1 MTSGIE
7 NKVATSGSFTT
18 RLATTD
24 DAAILVQIGIET
36 FQDTFA
42 EFNTE
47 EDMKLYLEKTFTLEQ
62 VTQEIKDQTITYILA
77 ECNNQ
82 IVGYAKLRADHK
94 PAELND
100 ERGIEIERIY
110 SIKQFIGRNVGKILM
125 EACLDRAKQRGYQVI
140 WLGVWEHNSRA
151 IAFYEK
157 WGFKRFGAHPFL
169 LGTDLQTDLLM
180 KCNL

>member
-7 NKVATSGSFTT
+7 NKIPTSGPFTT

-24 DAAILVQIGIET
+24 DAAILVQIGIKT

-47 EDMKLYLEKTFTLEQ
+47 EDMKLYLEKTFTLQQ
-62 VTQEIKDQTITYILA
+62 VEHEIKNPTITFILA
-77 ECNNQ
+77 EHNNQ
-82 IVGYAKLRADHK
+82 IVGYAKLRADHN
-94 PAELND
+94 PPELS
-100 ERGIEIERIY
+100 EESAIEIERIY
-110 SIKQFIGRNVGKILM
+110 CIKQFIGRNVGKILI
-125 EACLDRAKQRGYQVI
+125 EACLDRAKQRRYHVI
-140 WLGVWEHNSRA
+140 WLGVWEHNTRA

-157 WGFKRFGAHPFL
+157 WGFKKFGSHPFL

-180 KCNL
+180 KRNA